1 MTCFQKG
8 EKKEERMS
16 EENIENLTATIGIRV
31 PPGFKQWAKE
41 EAEERGETLSGFLWI
56 LIDAG
61 VKQIFHL
68 EE

>member
-1 MTCFQKG
+1 
-8 EKKEERMS
+8 MS

>member
-1 MTCFQKG
+1 
-8 EKKEERMS
+8 MS
-16 EENIENLTATIGIRV
+16 EENIENLTATIGMRV

-41 EAEERGETLSGFLWI
+41 EAEKRGETLTDFLWI

-61 VKQIFHL
+61 VKQIFHF